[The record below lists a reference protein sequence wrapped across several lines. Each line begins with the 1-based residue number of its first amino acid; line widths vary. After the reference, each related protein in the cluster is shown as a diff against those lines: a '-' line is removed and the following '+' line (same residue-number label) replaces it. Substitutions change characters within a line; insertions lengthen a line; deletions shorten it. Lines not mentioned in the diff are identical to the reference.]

1 MLRFVA
7 CFVSSNIVLHT
18 SSDIQEVEVSLDLF
32 DCSYDSGIT
41 KFRVVV
47 VLPNNTFP
55 MRCWYVSFAVIN
67 RLS

>member
-1 MLRFVA
+1 MLRFTA
-7 CFVSSNIVLHT
+7 CFASSNVVLHT
-18 SSDIQEVEVSLDLF
+18 GSDIREVEVSLDLF
-32 DCSYDSGIT
+32 DCSCDSGMT

-55 MRCWYVSFAVIN
+55 MRCWYVSFAVVN